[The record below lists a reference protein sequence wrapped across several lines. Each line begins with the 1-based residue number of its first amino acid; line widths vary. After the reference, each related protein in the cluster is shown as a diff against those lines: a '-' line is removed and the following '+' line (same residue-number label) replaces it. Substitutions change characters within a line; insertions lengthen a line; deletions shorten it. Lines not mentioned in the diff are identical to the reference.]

1 MNPAGASGTNARSA
15 SGTNARR
22 ASGPPTGARPTSARP
37 TVPVTLD
44 GHDVL
49 AFEGETIL
57 ALARRLGVPIPTLCQ
72 LDGISVHGGCRLCIV
87 EVEGE
92 HRLPLACATELG
104 PEMEVRTTSPQLRDH
119 RRRIVALLFAEGS
132 HVCAACVASGDCEL
146 QTLATETGVD
156 HIPYAMT
163 FPRHEVDASHPQF
176 VLDRDRCVLCT
187 RCVRVCDEV
196 EGAHVWDI
204 AQRGNHARLVAGMD
218 QPWGEVAECTSC
230 GKCVAAC
237 PTGALYHQG
246 TASGE
251 RRADP
256 GLIAFLA
263 GARQD
268 DWRDRAVADAPTT
281 VGEQETP

>member
-1 MNPAGASGTNARSA
+1 VSARPVPS
-15 SGTNARR
+15 T
-22 ASGPPTGARPTSARP
+22 PPPGARPARP
-37 TVPVTLD
+37 TVEVTLD
-44 GHDVL
+44 GEEVL
-49 AFEGETIL
+49 AYPGETVL

-72 LDGISVHGGCRLCIV
+72 LDGVSVYGGCRLCVV

-92 HRLPLACATELG
+92 HRLPLACATEVSAD
-104 PEMEVRTTSPQLRDH
+104 MDVRTTSAELRDH

-132 HVCAACVASGDCEL
+132 HVCAACVASGACEL
-146 QTLATETGVD
+146 QDLATETGVD
-156 HIPYAMT
+156 HVPYELT

-204 AQRGNHARLVAGMD
+204 ALRGNDARLIAGMD
-218 QPWGEVAECTSC
+218 QPWGEVASCTSC

-246 TASGE
+246 TTSGE
-251 RRADP
+251 RRPDP

-263 GARQD
+263 DARAGVWEDRGNGA
-268 DWRDRAVADAPTT
+268 ATKPGDAEGPH
-281 VGEQETP
+281 EQGATS

>member
-1 MNPAGASGTNARSA
+1 VSA
-15 SGTNARR
+15 SPV
-22 ASGPPTGARPTSARP
+22 PPTPPPGPRSARP
-37 TVPVTLD
+37 NVAVTLD
-44 GHDVL
+44 GEEVL
-49 AFEGETIL
+49 AFPGETVL

-72 LDGISVHGGCRLCIV
+72 LDGVSVYGGCRLCVV

-92 HRLPLACATELG
+92 HRLPLACATEVSAD
-104 PEMEVRTTSPQLRDH
+104 MEVRSTSAELRDH

-132 HVCAACVASGDCEL
+132 HVCAACVASGACEL
-146 QTLATETGVD
+146 QDLATETGVD
-156 HIPYAMT
+156 HVPYELT
-163 FPRHEVDASHPQF
+163 FPSHEVDASHPFF

-187 RCVRVCDEV
+187 RCVRVCDEI

-204 AQRGNHARLVAGMD
+204 AQRGSDARLIAGMD
-218 QPWGEVAECTSC
+218 QPWGEVASCTSC

-251 RRADP
+251 RRPDP

-263 GARQD
+263 DARAGVWEPRDNGAVSQP
-268 DWRDRAVADAPTT
+268 RDAAGPHEQGTT
-281 VGEQETP
+281 P

>member
-1 MNPAGASGTNARSA
+1 MTPPGASGTSP
-15 SGTNARR
+15 GV
-22 ASGPPTGARPTSARP
+22 ASGPPPAARPASARP

-44 GHDVL
+44 GQEVL

-72 LDGISVHGGCRLCIV
+72 LDGVSVHGGCRLCIV

-104 PEMEVRTTSPQLRDH
+104 PEMEVRTTSPQLREH
-119 RRRIVALLFAEGS
+119 RRHIVALLFAEGS

-146 QTLATETGVD
+146 QTLATQTGVD
-156 HIPYAMT
+156 HVPYAMT

-218 QPWGEVAECTSC
+218 QPWGQVASCTSC

-256 GLIAFLA
+256 GLIAFITD
-263 GARQD
+263 ARQH
-268 DWRDRAVADAPTT
+268 DWQDRAGSEGPATAA
-281 VGEQETP
+281 EQETP